1 MATVTEKAEFQGADG
16 ASLAA
21 RIDRPR
27 GPIRA
32 WALFAHCFSCSKDV
46 VAARR
51 IAQHLAERGIAV
63 LRFDFTGLG
72 NSEGDFAN
80 TNFSTNIA
88 DLERAAAFLR
98 DRGTPASVL
107 IGHSLGGAAVVVAAT
122 RLPEVR
128 AVVTIAAPADAAHVK
143 ANFCD
148 AVPEIEARGEAK
160 VSLAG
165 RPFTI
170 KRQFLDDLEGHKVE
184 DAAAALD
191 RPLLVCHSPL
201 DGTVGVDNA
210 TRLFLA
216 AKHPKSFIGLDQAD
230 HLLTKPTDALHVA
243 DVIAGWAARYA
254 GDARPTPPRPTEGPS
269 GVTVAES
276 GAGRYTNYV
285 VAGEHVLVADEPA
298 KLGGDD
304 AGPNPYS
311 LLNAA
316 LGACTSMTMRMYAER
331 KGWPLERVTVR
342 LTHEKTHAED
352 CVACDEDEKARVD
365 VFEREI
371 VMTGALDEAQRARL
385 MEIADKCPVH
395 RTLHAPVVVR
405 TRAREAEEA

>member
-1 MATVTEKAEFQGADG
+1 MGTVTERAEFTGADG
-16 ASLAA
+16 QTLAA

-27 GPIRA
+27 GPARA
-32 WALFAHCFSCSKDV
+32 WALFAHCFSCSKDI

-51 IAQHLAERGIAV
+51 IAQHLAERGVAV
-63 LRFDFTGLG
+63 MRFDFTGLG

-98 DRGTPASVL
+98 DRATPASLL
-107 IGHSLGGAAVVVAAT
+107 IGHSLGGAAVVVAAS
-122 RLPEVR
+122 RLADVK
-128 AVVTIAAPADAAHVK
+128 AVVTIAAPADAAHVT

-148 AVPEIEARGEAK
+148 AVPEIETQGEAR

-170 KRQFLDDLEGHKVE
+170 KRQFLEDIAGHKVE
-184 DAAAALD
+184 DAAAALN
-191 RPLLVCHSPL
+191 RPLLVCHSPV
-201 DGTVGVDNA
+201 DATVSVDNA

-216 AKHPKSFIGLDQAD
+216 AKHPKSFLGLDSAD
-230 HLLTKPTDALHVA
+230 HLLTKPADALHVA

-254 GDARPTPPRPTEGPS
+254 GDGRPTPPSPTEGPS

-276 GAGRYTNYV
+276 GTGRFTNYV
-285 VAGEHVLVADEPA
+285 VAGEHVLFCDEPA
-298 KLGGDD
+298 SVGGDD
-304 AGPNPYS
+304 AGPDPYS
-311 LLNAA
+311 FLNAA
-316 LGACTSMTMRMYAER
+316 LGACTSMTMRMYADR

-342 LTHEKTHAED
+342 LTHDKTHAED
-352 CVACDEDEKARVD
+352 CAACDEHDTARVD
-365 VFEREI
+365 VFERAI
-371 VMTGALDEAQRARL
+371 TITGPLDAAQRARL

-405 TRAREAEEA
+405 THAREPEDV